1 MSNLLEP
8 KFLPIEFEFD
18 LDGRTARVA
27 VPGVLEAASES
38 IKNSATGD
46 PSRMLVR
53 IPDGFEYFGAE
64 TASATTRGT
73 GDIKFDV
80 ADRHSSL
87 TYVHHTPTGL
97 A

>member
-1 MSNLLEP
+1 MLEP
-8 KFLPIEFEFD
+8 
-18 LDGRTARVA
+18 
-27 VPGVLEAASES
+27 ASEP
-38 IKNSATGD
+38 IKNRETSN

-64 TASATTRGT
+64 IASATTRGT
-73 GDIKFDV
+73 GDIKFDL

>member
-1 MSNLLEP
+1 
-8 KFLPIEFEFD
+8 
-18 LDGRTARVA
+18 
-27 VPGVLEAASES
+27 VPGVLKTASEA
-38 IKNSATGD
+38 IKNRVTSN

-64 TASATTRGT
+64 IASATTRGT
-73 GDIKFDV
+73 GDIKVDL

-87 TYVHHTPTGL
+87 TYVHRTPTGL